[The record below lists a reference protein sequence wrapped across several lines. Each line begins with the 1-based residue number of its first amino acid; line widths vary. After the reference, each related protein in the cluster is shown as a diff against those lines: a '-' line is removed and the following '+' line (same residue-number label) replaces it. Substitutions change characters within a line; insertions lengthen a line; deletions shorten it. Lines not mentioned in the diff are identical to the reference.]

1 MDSKNLVE
9 WVQTGFRVP
18 LGVTTSLIESIQ
30 DPHKREENLARLQ
43 LDWSQQVAELA
54 QKGETTEQEAR
65 KFVDEMLRKQN
76 QSQNQSGSPST
87 TETASDNWT
96 TSPTSGV
103 SQSNQQEIEELTAQI
118 AALRTELE
126 QMRNSGSTR

>member
-9 WVQTGFRVP
+9 WVQTGFRVS